1 MARLNVNPTRM
12 ELKKLKARLST
23 AVRGHKLLKDK
34 SDEMVRRFTVIIR
47 EDKRLREEVEQELS
61 LTLKQFSVARSVTP
75 AYRAETAFSMPSMA
89 VNVECGTESIMGVE
103 VPKVGLV
110 KEKRSD
116 GLPYAYVEITSEA
129 DYSVGMVS
137 ALLPK
142 MVLLAQTEKA
152 VRMLADEIERLNGS
166 VAEAA
171 ANFEANRPED
181 LEEAKK
187 QIAALQKLITTIS
200 RYEGELAKM
209 RKDSESRD
217 RQQREV
223 RVRAAKARAEFDRI
237 KVIYDEEYKQAS
249 VKLEAL
255 KKTVAEEAK
264 GIDPELLEK
273 YKAIKRHS
281 TPPITRIHDDR
292 CGGCNMQLPA
302 ADMNKIRTGA
312 PYVECENC
320 GRIILVK

>member
-1 MARLNVNPTRM
+1 
-12 ELKKLKARLST
+12 
-23 AVRGHKLLKDK
+23 
-34 SDEMVRRFTVIIR
+34 
-47 EDKRLREEVEQELS
+47 
-61 LTLKQFSVARSVTP
+61 
-75 AYRAETAFSMPSMA
+75 
-89 VNVECGTESIMGVE
+89 
-103 VPKVGLV
+103 
-110 KEKRSD
+110 
-116 GLPYAYVEITSEA
+116 
-129 DYSVGMVS
+129 
-137 ALLPK
+137 
-142 MVLLAQTEKA
+142 
-152 VRMLADEIERLNGS
+152 
-166 VAEAA
+166 
-171 ANFEANRPED
+171 
-181 LEEAKK
+181 
-187 QIAALQKLITTIS
+187 
-200 RYEGELAKM
+200 M
-209 RKDSESRD
+209 RKESESRD

-312 PYVECENC
+312 AYVECENC